1 MKNLYQKLSDEN
13 QQKLKD
19 FSKQYPTTG
28 DIIIEVLKSNYS
40 WSLIRL
46 GDALSIW
53 NAIDVY
59 KPFDFNGFT
68 ELFEN

>member
-53 NAIDVY
+53 NAIDDN
-59 KPFDFNGFT
+59 PFNFCGFT